1 MPTSPERATL
11 AEKQTVI
18 YRIVESV
25 MKSDPALQISPNR
38 KEIDVW
44 IGEHRAT
51 KDKPFRVDQNDSRV
65 MVATAAY
72 SGLRAS
78 ATAVEADIAI
88 AVLERYLCG
97 VCQLS
102 HRQVDRLELEQA
114 A

>member
-1 MPTSPERATL
+1 MPTTLARVTL

-25 MKSDPALQISPNR
+25 IKSDPALQIPPTR
-38 KEIDVW
+38 EEIDVW
-44 IGEHRAT
+44 IGKHRAS
-51 KDKPFRVDQNDSRV
+51 KEKPFRVDQNDSRT

-72 SGLRAS
+72 SGIRTS

-97 VCQLS
+97 VCRLS
-102 HRQVDRLELEQA
+102 HRQVDQLELEQA